1 MLLNRIVRVNLRADF
16 GHDIVFLALLSAR
29 VMSSVQV
36 ENSKKEVMPI
46 QQALMPQAG
55 VLIS

>member
-1 MLLNRIVRVNLRADF
+1 MLPNRIVRVNLRTDF

-36 ENSKKEVMPI
+36 ENRKKVMPML
-46 QQALMPQAG
+46 QALMPQAG